1 MKKSLIAML
10 VAVIMVVQ
18 LIMPA
23 SYKTANAATYSEVLN
38 YLEQAESWAGAL
50 KWQTSVEH
58 TGVVKY
64 PDMKIFNKTKE
75 NYLKVLQLKGSLSS
89 SKRLEVERRLTA
101 NVEVYYYRAM
111 AYIDAITSGEKII
124 DKTNK
129 FTSLYNADAISQET
143 ELAYHDLS
151 FEIRKQAILLYRV
164 YGKST
169 RDAILAKY
177 KTPGEAA
184 ITASKYVITAKMA
197 VDQLEEL
204 VKTNATPTEIQDQL
218 AKVEE
223 ALAFVKDEAT
233 AKKLNERA
241 NSIIMSQPLVEL
253 LSALSVNIGFKLE
266 ELQLPKTVKVTYK
279 DDSSEQLNVSW
290 DTSKLDLNTP
300 GEYVLSGTITG
311 LTAKASIKVIVNN
324 IHVSPIA
331 DMVVNKGTKL
341 ESITLPKEVEVTFVD
356 QKKEQ
361 VEVTWDTASLQLTT
375 PGEYKLEGSVKGL
388 PVKANLNVIVKDV
401 ALEKLSDIT
410 VFSESN
416 VTDLKLPEEVNAT
429 YHDSSDHKLK
439 VTWDLTS
446 LNLNTVGEY
455 VLTGS
460 IADSTLTTTVKVIV
474 QKEFPDSISI
484 NRAAATIK
492 EGASVQLTAN
502 VLPAHAVKKSV
513 TWTVSDSSIATV
525 DNTGKVTGVKEGTAI
540 VTATTENGIAATS
553 TITVSNQPNLYV
565 NAYGSIIINGLI
577 KSINMNIQN
586 IDTTKVTIE
595 KIEIYETGRLV
606 TTYTKENLE
615 TNGIVT
621 EINPDQP
628 WGMSVSYKLGI
639 WEDGSYVKF
648 YINSNEKTYE
658 YRKNLY

>member
-10 VAVIMVVQ
+10 VTVLMVVQ
-18 LIMPA
+18 LVIPA
-23 SYKTANAATYSEVLN
+23 SYKTANAATYSEVIN

-58 TGVVKY
+58 TGTVKY

-75 NYLKVLQLKGSLSS
+75 NYLKVIQLKGSLSK
-89 SKRLEVERRLTA
+89 SKRLEVERRLIS

-129 FTSLYNADAISQET
+129 FTSLYKADALSKET

-184 ITASKYVITAKMA
+184 IIASKFVITAKMS
-197 VDQLEEL
+197 VDQLENL
-204 VKTNATPTEIQDQL
+204 VISNATPTEIQEQL
-218 AKVEE
+218 TKVEE
-223 ALAFVKDEAT
+223 ALSFVKDEAT
-233 AKKLNERA
+233 AKKLSERVD
-241 NSIIMSQPLVEL
+241 SFIMSQPQVETF
-253 LSALSVNIGFKLE
+253 SSLSVNIGTKLDAI
-266 ELQLPKTVKVTYK
+266 QLPETVKVTYK
-279 DDSSEQLNVSW
+279 DGSSEQLNVEW
-290 DTSKLDLNTP
+290 DTSTLDLNKP
-300 GEYVLSGTITG
+300 GEYELKGTITN

-324 IHVSPIA
+324 ISVSPFA

-341 ESITLPKEVEVTFVD
+341 ESIALPKEVEVTFAD

-361 VEVTWDTASLQLTT
+361 VEVTWDTTSLQLST

-388 PVKANLNVIVKDV
+388 PVKAYINVIVKDV
-401 ALEKLSDIT
+401 TLENISDVT
-410 VFSESN
+410 VFSGIN
-416 VTDLKLPEEVNAT
+416 ATDLKLPEEVNAT
-429 YHDSSDHKLK
+429 YHDSSVRKLK
-439 VTWDLTS
+439 VTWDLTP
-446 LNLNTVGEY
+446 LNLNTAGEY
-455 VLTGS
+455 VLTGT

-502 VLPAHAVKKSV
+502 MLPAHAVKKTA
-513 TWTVSDSSIATV
+513 TWTISDSSIATV
-525 DNTGKVTGVKEGTAI
+525 DNTGKVTGIKEGTAV
-540 VTATTENGIAATS
+540 VTVTTENGLTATS

-565 NAYGSIIINGLI
+565 NAYGSVTINGVI
-577 KSINMNIQN
+577 KSISMNIQN
-586 IDTTKVTIE
+586 IDTSKVTID
-595 KIEIYETGRLV
+595 KIEVYEKERLV

-615 TNGIVT
+615 SNDIAT
-621 EINPDQP
+621 EINPGQP
-628 WGMSVSYKLGI
+628 WGMSISYKLGI
-639 WEDGSYVKF
+639 WKDGSYVKF
-648 YINSNEKTYE
+648 YINSNGKIYE
-658 YRKNLY
+658 YRENL